1 MKTVQFTVQEITCS
15 QCVIALESIEDAL
28 DGVQRAEASLRRQSL
43 KVEFDETKTSVE
55 DIIAV
60 VAQKG
65 YQLKLL
71 A

>member
-43 KVEFDETKTSVE
+43 KIEFDESKISVE
-55 DIIAV
+55 EIIAA
-60 VAQKG
+60 VARKG
-65 YQLKLL
+65 YKLTQR